1 MTRTEGDPRT
11 IRTAVVGYGLAG
23 SVFHAPLLAA
33 NPSYSLDVI
42 ATSDAGRQASASSRL
57 PGVEVVRDGADVV
70 RRAADLDLVVLATP
84 PMTHFPL
91 AKAALEAGLDVVV
104 DKPFAVTS
112 AQGEELI
119 ALAGQL
125 GRVLTVFHN
134 RRWDGDFL
142 TLQKLLA
149 AQALGRVTR
158 FESRFERWSPAIAKA
173 WKARATAADGGGVLF
188 DLGSHLIDQALQL
201 FGPATV
207 LHAELQA
214 RRSDERADDDVFL
227 VLQHQSGVIS
237 HLAMNVLCAQQGP
250 RFRVLGSIGGFTK
263 NGLDPQEP
271 YIVAGGSPLDGDYGV
286 EAPEWAGL
294 LGRDGHLDRLPTERG
309 NYPEFYR
316 LLAARILDGGA
327 QSSLPLPVN
336 PEDAVEVLRIIER
349 ARELG

>member
-1 MTRTEGDPRT
+1 
-11 IRTAVVGYGLAG
+11 
-23 SVFHAPLLAA
+23 
-33 NPSYSLDVI
+33 
-42 ATSDAGRQASASSRL
+42 
-57 PGVEVVRDGADVV
+57 
-70 RRAADLDLVVLATP
+70 
-84 PMTHFPL
+84 
-91 AKAALEAGLDVVV
+91 
-104 DKPFAVTS
+104 VT
-112 AQGEELI
+112 
-119 ALAGQL
+119 
-125 GRVLTVFHN
+125 
-134 RRWDGDFL
+134 
-142 TLQKLLA
+142 
-149 AQALGRVTR
+149 
-158 FESRFERWSPAIAKA
+158 
-173 WKARATAADGGGVLF
+173 GGGVLRDF
-188 DLGSHLIDQALQL
+188 GSHVVDQALQL
-201 FGPATV
+201 FGPAAV

-227 VLQHQSGVIS
+227 VLRHQSGVIS

-263 NGLDPQEP
+263 NGVDPQEP

-336 PEDAVEVLRIIER
+336 PEDAVEVLKIIER